1 MTLAVQ
7 DSDYHSEFYLLF
19 KKLFIWLHQALDAA
33 RGIFVPSCGISSCAA
48 QLLGRVGAGLVALGQ
63 VGS

>member
-1 MTLAVQ
+1 MMLAVQ

-33 RGIFVPSCGISSCAA
+33 RGIFVPSRGISSCAA
-48 QLLGRVGAGLVALGQ
+48 H
-63 VGS
+63 